1 MTHSARSLK
10 ALVLTAA
17 LVLPGLAFAA
27 DPAMADKNGMMTDHK
42 GMTLYTF
49 DKDDAFKSHCEGGC
63 LKAWPAYGAEAPA
76 GASVHTAAKQ
86 FTQGGAQQW
95 AWNGKPL
102 YYFAGDAKPGD
113 VNGDGSGG
121 VWHVIRPATKAAAA
135 PHQAVGYGY

>member
-1 MTHSARSLK
+1 MNFKTLTLISATLASLTL
-10 ALVLTAA
+10 ATAQAQPVVRDGLVT
-17 LVLPGLAFAA
+17 
-27 DPAMADKNGMMTDHK
+27 DPDGR
-42 GMTLYTF
+42 TLYVF
-49 DKDDAFKSHCEGGC
+49 DKDASFQSHCEGGC

-121 VWHVIRPATKAAAA
+121 VWHVIRPATKATKAAAA